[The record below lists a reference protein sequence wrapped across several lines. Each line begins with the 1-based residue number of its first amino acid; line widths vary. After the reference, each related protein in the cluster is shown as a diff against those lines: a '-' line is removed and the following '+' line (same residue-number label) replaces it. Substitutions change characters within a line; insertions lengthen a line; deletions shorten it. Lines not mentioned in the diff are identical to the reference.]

1 MLSYSYAKFEATN
14 NLIKVIKRNAF
25 VFQNFDNFRTRVLIA
40 LRVWDNSP
48 FATKKQ
54 RICRCFL
61 HGYDSLAKI
70 ELHNKPFRKA
80 IPCTFTITQIK
91 RLYH

>member
-1 MLSYSYAKFEATN
+1 MLHEIAFMLKRKRAFEGY
-14 NLIKVIKRNAF
+14 KKRSESGTI
-25 VFQNFDNFRTRVLIA
+25 VPLLQ
-40 LRVWDNSP
+40 
-48 FATKKQ
+48 KKQ

-70 ELHNKPFRKA
+70 ELLNKTFRKA

>member
-1 MLSYSYAKFEATN
+1 MLAA
-14 NLIKVIKRNAF
+14 
-25 VFQNFDNFRTRVLIA
+25 RTKKESGTIVPL
-40 LRVWDNSP
+40 LQ
-48 FATKKQ
+48 KKQ
-54 RICRCFL
+54 RQIRCFL

-70 ELHNKPFRKA
+70 ELLNKPFRKA